1 MSPVGSSPLSTKS
14 GGNPVPTF
22 WKQLVR
28 LPRSTSSESVTT
40 TTTNTNSV
48 GDTSNNLD
56 SSRLQVRPTLSGKS
70 HSFSSISPTSAA
82 MAGAEIGDTQPPASL
97 PFKQATRPQVYQSR
111 TQEQSQQSVASSSH
125 SRTNNSTAVNGSGN
139 TNTAGK
145 PSAGSGT
152 SQTLSR
158 DNYRNYRDKFLSDR
172 HGFTG
177 RVFGVSLTE
186 SLSAASAEV
195 IVQSELVSFG
205 RIPIVVAKCGAFL
218 KANALETPGIF
229 RISGNTK
236 RIKELQ
242 IVFSTPPDYGT
253 KFNNWDAYT
262 VHDVASLL
270 RRYLNNLDEPLIPL
284 QLYELFRDPLRQRPR
299 VLKYM
304 SSHNA
309 AACRKAAATST
320 STVATA
326 NNSNPGTARAS
337 STALQQSKLPPALDL
352 NKENVDMASRRPNT
366 VDRNDGNDKRF
377 GNETSDTAFY
387 SNLSDSKRNNMA
399 TTEPQR
405 PTESNDYADTNHN
418 GNYDDIN
425 NISNNI
431 NSKEGTS
438 DPPGRSKKDMSLE
451 EKRRRKYRHK
461 KRLTRDIAEAI
472 KDYESLF
479 VQLSNDTKQLTIYLL
494 DFLSLFARQSQFNLM
509 TSRNLSAIF
518 QPCILSHPQHD
529 MNPLEYELSRFV
541 VEFLIEYA
549 YKLLPHLLKLT
560 KEEQRQNI
568 LRIRNKTPSPRG
580 RIPENRIE
588 ANNRPEFSPH
598 STPSDSPSKG
608 ISMSS
613 VSKPISIPQRNSPH
627 TPHSPRLLHLHSPRT
642 SSPVAG
648 HLSNSSSPFLRS
660 PTKPPHIP
668 VPFLTSHDK
677 SKSPQDYS
685 LEKALPKQRPKLSTS
700 LQSQFLKPR
709 IGTRPHS
716 RSIDSATIPP
726 DFIQGNRKRI
736 QSSQKPNKPGLL
748 NDIDDE
754 GDEAEFSFDEENE
767 KTRLARVN
775 PTPPIDSTF
784 RFLQIPPN
792 HALTRP
798 TFDSSM
804 SSLGGRSDLYVSGD
818 ERNRS
823 TEDDIDYL
831 SSGQGTNTSAQDVTR
846 DKEGHEGRS
855 RKRRESWFQKLTSR
869 SASANRT

>member
-1 MSPVGSSPLSTKS
+1 
-14 GGNPVPTF
+14 
-22 WKQLVR
+22 
-28 LPRSTSSESVTT
+28 
-40 TTTNTNSV
+40 
-48 GDTSNNLD
+48 
-56 SSRLQVRPTLSGKS
+56 
-70 HSFSSISPTSAA
+70 
-82 MAGAEIGDTQPPASL
+82 MAGVEIGDTQPPASL
-97 PFKQATRPQVYQSR
+97 PLKQAIRPQIYQSR

-125 SRTNNSTAVNGSGN
+125 SRTNNPAAVNGNGN
-139 TNTAGK
+139 ANIVGK
-145 PSAGSGT
+145 PSASAGAPP
-152 SQTLSR
+152 TLSR

-284 QLYELFRDPLRQRPR
+284 QLYELFRDPLRRRPR

-304 SSHNA
+304 SNHHA
-309 AACRKAAATST
+309 AACRKATATST
-320 STVATA
+320 STVDTT
-326 NNSNPGTARAS
+326 NNSNPDTIGAN
-337 STALQQSKLPPALDL
+337 STALQQPKLPPTLDL
-352 NKENVDMASRRPNT
+352 NKENVEMPSRRPNT
-366 VDRNDGNDKRF
+366 ADQNNGNNKCLS
-377 GNETSDTAFY
+377 NKTSNGAAY
-387 SNLSDSKRNNMA
+387 PIERQNYPNPSDSKRDNMG
-399 TTEPQR
+399 TTESR
-405 PTESNDYADTNHN
+405 RFTESNDFADTNHN
-418 GNYDDIN
+418 GNCDNSN
-425 NISNNI
+425 NFSNNI
-431 NSKEGTS
+431 NGKEETS
-438 DPPGRSKKDMSLE
+438 DPSERSKKDVSLE

-529 MNPLEYELSRFV
+529 MNPSEYELSRFV

-568 LRIRNKTPSPRG
+568 LRIRNKTPSPKSKV
-580 RIPENRIE
+580 PEGRIE
-588 ANNRPEFSPH
+588 ANNRPDFTPY

-627 TPHSPRLLHLHSPRT
+627 TPHGPHLLHLHSPRT
-642 SSPVAG
+642 SSPIAG

-677 SKSPQDYS
+677 SRSPHDDS
-685 LEKALPKQRPKLSTS
+685 LEKTLPKQRPKLSTS

-709 IGTRPHS
+709 IGNRPHS

-726 DFIQGNRKRI
+726 DFIQGNRKRTP
-736 QSSQKPNKPGLL
+736 SGQKPNKPGLL

-754 GDEAEFSFDEENE
+754 GDEVAFSFDEENE

-798 TFDSSM
+798 TFDSSA

-823 TEDDIDYL
+823 TEDDFDYL
-831 SSGQGTNTSAQDVTR
+831 SSGQGTNTSTQDVTR

-855 RKRRESWFQKLTSR
+855 RRRRRESWFQRLTSR